1 MGDLGE
7 ILKHPDEICPMIKLG
22 MQVRET
28 EMRTP
33 ELHWAFCYTMLRR
46 VTSKFAVSLLQ
57 LGPEHRNAVRMIFY
71 LVLRALD
78 TIEDDMSL
86 SSEVKTPILEDF
98 HEHIYD
104 RDWHFSCGS
113 SDCRVLMDQF
123 HLVRQAFLELDK
135 SHQEMIKD
143 VTERMGAGMAK
154 FIDKE
159 IETIDDLNEYGYYV
173 AGLPLHG
180 MLKMFVVP
188 GLEDSDAEYGRL
200 SNSMGLFIMKAN
212 CIRDFLEDIDE
223 IPRPRKFW
231 PREIWSKYVNRLED
245 LKYEENSV
253 EAVRCLNEMITSSLV
268 HVEDCFKYLSVVK
281 DVPALFRLFALRQVM
296 AIGALALCY
305 NNIDVFRF
313 GVKQR
318 RGLIAKLTERTR
330 TMSDVYG
337 VFFEFCSLMKSKVDR
352 HDPNATETVR
362 RLDDIQNICI
372 NSGLLN
378 RRKFYIMRSEEGYNS
393 ALIAGLSMLLP
404 IVAYISAHH
413 LIVNWLEIYSELTR
427 LAKT

>member
-57 LGPEHRNAVRMIFY
+57 LGPEHRNAMIFY

-200 SNSMGLFIMKAN
+200 SNSMGLFIM
-212 CIRDFLEDIDE
+212 
-223 IPRPRKFW
+223 
-231 PREIWSKYVNRLED
+231 D

-393 ALIAGLSMLLP
+393 ALKIFKECGVTSRFD
-404 IVAYISAHH
+404 IFG
-413 LIVNWLEIYSELTR
+413 N
-427 LAKT
+427 